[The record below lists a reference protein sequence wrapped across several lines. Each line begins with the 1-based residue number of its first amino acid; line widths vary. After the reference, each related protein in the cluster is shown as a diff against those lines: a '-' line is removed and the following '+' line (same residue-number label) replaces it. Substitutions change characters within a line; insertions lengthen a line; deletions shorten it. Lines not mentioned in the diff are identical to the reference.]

1 MQANYN
7 EIIPNNVDLGDD
19 RRLLRALERWQPAYL
34 RWWHEM
40 GPAESSDFQVYLR
53 TAISVDS
60 DGWAH
65 FGHVRMPDYR
75 WGIFLAR
82 PEADRT
88 IGFGDHRGSPVWTEI
103 PGEYRGEL
111 RRLIVT
117 QGDTEPA
124 SVEQQRRLG
133 ATPPSLYD
141 LRNLYQVN
149 VEEGRHLWA
158 MVYLLHAHFGR
169 DGREEAESL
178 LERHA
183 GDPDRPRILQAF
195 NEQTDDWLSFFMF
208 TYFQDRDGKF
218 QLAALSESG
227 FDPLSRTCRF
237 MLTEEAHHMFV
248 GETGLMRIVQRTCE
262 LVREHD
268 TLDVRAAGGVPLP
281 MVQKWVNFHY
291 SICLDLFGSERSTNA
306 ANYFAMGLKG
316 RYHEGKRSD
325 DHTLADEQIEIPKV
339 TADGIETQVIAARAG
354 MNLLL
359 RRDFTLDSQR
369 GLDRFNK
376 IIKAHDIDFELTLPD
391 EKFNRAI
398 GIFAEIHAT
407 PDGTLVDERRW
418 ERDKDAWL
426 PTADDRAFVRSLM
439 IPVTD
444 PGKVA
449 GWIAPPK
456 RGIHGKP
463 FDYDYVRFH

>member
-1 MQANYN
+1 MQADYN
-7 EIIPNNVDLGDD
+7 ETIPNNVDLGED

-34 RWWHEM
+34 RWWKEM
-40 GPAESSDFQVYLR
+40 GPANSDAHEVYLR
-53 TAISVDS
+53 TAVSVEA

-65 FGHVRMPDYR
+65 FDHVRMPDYR

-82 PEADRT
+82 PEAGRM
-88 IGFGDHRGSPVWTEI
+88 IEFGDHKGRPVWTEV
-103 PGEYRGEL
+103 PGEYRVEL
-111 RRLIVT
+111 RRLIMT

-124 SVEQQRRLG
+124 SVEQQRQLG
-133 ATPPSLYD
+133 QTPPSLYD

-169 DGREEAESL
+169 DGREEAEGL

-195 NEQTDDWLSFFMF
+195 NEPTDDWLSFFMF
-208 TYFQDRDGKF
+208 TFFQDRDGKF
-218 QLAALSESG
+218 QLAALAESG

-248 GETGLMRIVQRTCE
+248 GESGLMRVVQRSCE
-262 LVREHD
+262 LMSEHD
-268 TLDVRAAGGVPLP
+268 TADIRHVGGVPLSFL
-281 MVQKWVNFHY
+281 QKWINFHY

-316 RYHEGKRSD
+316 RYHEGKRDD
-325 DHTLADEQIEIPKV
+325 DHVLAEQQLQVPKV
-339 TADGIETQVIAARAG
+339 TAGGVETEVIPVRAG

-359 RRDFTLDSQR
+359 RKDFTLDCQR
-369 GLDRFNK
+369 GIDRFNK
-376 IIKAHDIDFELTLPD
+376 IIRAHSIDFELTLPD
-391 EKFNRAI
+391 EKFHRGI
-398 GIFAEIHAT
+398 GVFAGMHAS
-407 PDGTLVDERRW
+407 PDGEILDDANWRR
-418 ERDKDAWL
+418 RKDAWL
-426 PTADDRAFVRSLM
+426 PTDEERAFVRSLM
-439 IPVTD
+439 VPVTA

-449 GWIAPPK
+449 GWIAPPR
-456 RGIHGKP
+456 RGVHGRP
-463 FDYDYVRFH
+463 FDYEYVRFH